1 MKVVAADGFEFQFT
15 DALDAFV
22 FDEKIVQNLHFMA
35 LP

>member
-22 FDEKIVQNLHFMA
+22 FVQNLHFMA